1 MLRITARNP
10 IEKYKGIIIN
20 FLLRRYQ
27 MAKNKDIW
35 ELKLHETI
43 TLNDF
48 SVTRVPGG
56 WIYRF
61 TTQNDVNFSYQN
73 AVQSES
79 AVFVP
84 FITAEKSFYPS

>member
-20 FLLRRYQ
+20 FLLRRDQ
-27 MAKNKDIW
+27 MAKDKDIW

-43 TLNDF
+43 TLNNF

-56 WIYRF
+56 WIYISRL
-61 TTQNDVNFSYQN
+61 TS
-73 AVQSES
+73 AVG
-79 AVFVP
+79 VFVP
-84 FITAEKSFYPS
+84 FITSEKSFYPS

>member
-1 MLRITARNP
+1 
-10 IEKYKGIIIN
+10 
-20 FLLRRYQ
+20 

-61 TTQNDVNFSYQN
+61 TIKFSYQD
-73 AVQSES
+73 AAKPES